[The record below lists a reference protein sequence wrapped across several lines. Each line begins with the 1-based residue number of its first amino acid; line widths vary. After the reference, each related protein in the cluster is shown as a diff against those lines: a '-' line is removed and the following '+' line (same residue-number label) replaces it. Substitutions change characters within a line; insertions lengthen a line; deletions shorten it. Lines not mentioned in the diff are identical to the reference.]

1 MAKKQKEPKRNW
13 HVHET
18 NRVDDVENYVALG
31 MTESQMKKCLI
42 IMMHGLDVKNFKV
55 SDIEVKPDGSLVAK
69 HHAPHIGVVT
79 FTAKPV
85 RKPRKNAFRS
95 LRSLTEIRKLAF

>member
-18 NRVDDVENYVALG
+18 NWVDDVENYVALD
-31 MTESQMKKCLI
+31 MTESQMKKCLVA
-42 IMMHGLDVKNFKV
+42 MMHDVDVIDFKI
-55 SDIEVKPDGSLVAK
+55 SDVEIKPDGSLIAK
-69 HHAPHIGVVT
+69 HHAHHIGVVT

-85 RKPRKNAFRS
+85 KKPRKNAFRS
-95 LRSLTEIRKLAF
+95 FRSLTEIRYLTF